1 MEIVKYRGRCYTVT
15 RPVDKEDKKLL
26 TTQKQF
32 FAKLYFYKGMS
43 SKDIARILNVDVTL
57 LEIWYSDIAKSE
69 NISKAVKSFNQGRSR
84 SIIATNTETGEEIV
98 YPSLSACGRSLG
110 CLASTVRNKILQNK
124 KYKHWKFR
132 YSDED

>member
-1 MEIVKYRGRCYTVT
+1 MEIVRYRGRCYTVT
-15 RPVDKEDKKLL
+15 RYINVPDEKLL
-26 TTQKQF
+26 TPQKQRV
-32 FAKLYFYKGMS
+32 AKLYFYKGMS
-43 SKDIARILNVDVTL
+43 SSEIARILNVDVTL
-57 LEIWYSDIAKSE
+57 LEIWYGEVAKSE

-84 SIIATNTETGEEIV
+84 KIIATNTETGEEII

-132 YSDED
+132 YAED

>member
-1 MEIVKYRGRCYTVT
+1 MSEKVTYRGKTYTVE
-15 RPVDKEDKKLL
+15 RYINAPDEKLL
-26 TTQKQF
+26 TVQKQL
-32 FAKLYFYKGMS
+32 FAKLYFYKGLN

-69 NISKAVKSFNQGRSR
+69 NISKAVRSFNQGRSR

-132 YSDED
+132 YAED

>member
-1 MEIVKYRGRCYTVT
+1 MSEKVKFRGKTYTAV

-26 TTQKQF
+26 TPQKQRI
-32 FAKLYFYKGMS
+32 AKLYFYKGLD

-57 LEIWYSDIAKSE
+57 LEIWYGEIAKSE

-84 SIIATNTETGEEIV
+84 KIIAINTETGEEII

-132 YSDED
+132 YAED

>member
-1 MEIVKYRGRCYTVT
+1 METVKYRGRCYTVT
-15 RPVDKEDKKLL
+15 RPVDVPDEKLL
-26 TTQKQF
+26 TVQKQAI
-32 FAKLYFYKGMS
+32 AKLYFYKGMS

-84 SIIATNTETGEEIV
+84 SIIATNTETGEEV
-98 YPSLSACGRSLG
+98 EYPSLSACGRSLG

-132 YSDED
+132 YAED

>member
-15 RPVDKEDKKLL
+15 RPVDKEGERLL
-26 TTQKQF
+26 TPQKQKI
-32 FAKLYFYKGMS
+32 AKLYFYKGMS

-84 SIIATNTETGEEIV
+84 KIIATNTVTGEEII

-110 CLASTVRNKILQNK
+110 CLASTVRNKILQGK

-132 YSDED
+132 YAED

>member
-15 RPVDKEDKKLL
+15 RYINVPDEKLL
-26 TTQKQF
+26 TPQKQKI
-32 FAKLYFYKGMS
+32 AKLYFYKGMS
-43 SKDIARILNVDVTL
+43 SSEIARILNVDVTL
-57 LEIWYSDIAKSE
+57 LEIWYGEVAKSE

-84 SIIATNTETGEEIV
+84 KIIATNTETGEEII

-132 YSDED
+132 YAED